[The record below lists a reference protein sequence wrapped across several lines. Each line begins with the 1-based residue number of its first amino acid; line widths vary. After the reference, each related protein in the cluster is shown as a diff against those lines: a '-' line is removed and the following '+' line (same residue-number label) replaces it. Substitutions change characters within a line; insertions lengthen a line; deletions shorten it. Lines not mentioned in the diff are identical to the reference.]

1 MSNSKSSQIIEN
13 LLDELDGKDRII
25 ESLKAFLDR
34 VVSGWKSGSM
44 TPDQIRVL
52 ENGDM
57 RIVNRE
63 QPEPA
68 SLLVCDKEV
77 TKAVGTNGKEA
88 ANGKAPLAEEP
99 PEGQP
104 EEAASLTPA

>member
-44 TPDQIRVL
+44 TPDQVRVL

-63 QPEPA
+63 QREPT
-68 SLLVCDKEV
+68 SLAVCDEEV

-88 ANGKAPLAEEP
+88 ANGETPLAEGP
-99 PEGQP
+99 AEGQP
-104 EEAASLTPA
+104 EETGSLTPA